1 MLLQFWSISSCGA
14 FHNSWALTHSGKHH
28 NLMFNKPLYLRKS
41 KPSTPV
47 CVKAQLIDEFAQ
59 LAHNKVLVAAGVCGV
74 IGQLSKPFTNVILYG
89 KEFDFKSTLQA
100 GGFPSSHSSAMVA
113 TATTLG
119 LERGLSDSIF
129 GLTVVYAGIVMYDAQ
144 GVRREAGNH
153 ARELN
158 KIVPQI
164 TRANTIPSQDR
175 GRLNSQPKPSSSL
188 QLDRLKSLAKSF
200 SSKATNAPL
209 VSQSITEMSQ
219 TTQTQIMSSG
229 LGTDAEEGLERAGS
243 YIPLKETIGH
253 TEVEVTAGALLGFL
267 VGLAVYTTL

>member
-175 GRLNSQPKPSSSL
+175 G
-188 QLDRLKSLAKSF
+188 
-200 SSKATNAPL
+200 
-209 VSQSITEMSQ
+209 
-219 TTQTQIMSSG
+219 
-229 LGTDAEEGLERAGS
+229 TDAEEGLERAGS